1 MRVMPQVRN
10 AACTLASAAIA
21 IMCGCSPTAKVYP
34 EVAPVPVT
42 VMRLSETTPQ
52 SERQLAGSVRS
63 WKTEAIAFEASGRV
77 KWVVEPGTEVKGR
90 TFGADGKVQSPGTQI
105 AQLDEQRYET
115 AVESA
120 ESQVEIAILKCE
132 SIKVQIESGLP
143 AEQRAAQAELDLART
158 EYERNQRLVAQNAG
172 SRKNL
177 DKALAA
183 LNAAKSQLDGLQ
195 AKLKTLEA
203 DQKSS
208 KAAIAQ
214 AKQSLRDAKRD
225 LQDTQLFSAF
235 NGVISDVYVVPGSV
249 AGPQVDV
256 VAIQMMNPIK
266 VEAEISA
273 DMSRKIRRNDTVPIS
288 VDNGDGQKQTIEA
301 LVYNLAPTADN
312 ATRTFK
318 LTLLVGN
325 QKLQTEIPGLQD
337 TQSIPRT
344 DRLWQVNLG
353 ILPKTDDGTW
363 YMPEAGLHQDDRGD
377 FAWKVTNMRVDGPV
391 ERLLSVEKIYLNARG
406 ESVPFLGKIRFR
418 TVEVLP
424 DQGFNPDT
432 DLFLNEIR
440 FNGEGAVESN
450 KRNGVGESRDK
461 SDMWEGG
468 KVILDDGGRWLLRP
482 GDVVDLELGAKK
494 AQSGIFVPI
503 EAIYEDSGSTS
514 VFVIESSNDASVAKR
529 VPVNVIVDDGEAAAS
544 TQRIE
549 SVSGDSLDGAMI
561 VAKGVHYLSDGQKVN
576 VTNSADAKAGS
587 NAGSASEGKR

>member
-1 MRVMPQVRN
+1 MTRN
-10 AACTLASAAIA
+10 KEPLASILIA
-21 IMCGCSPTAKVYP
+21 VALLCGCDPAEKVYP
-34 EVAPVPVT
+34 EIAPVPVT
-42 VMRLSETTPQ
+42 VMRLGETTPRA
-52 SERQLAGSVRS
+52 ERRLAGSVRS
-63 WKTEAIAFEASGRV
+63 WKTEDIAFEASGRV
-77 KWVVEPGTEVKGR
+77 KWVVEPGTVVKGR
-90 TFGADGKVQSPGTQI
+90 TFNADGKVQSPGTQI

-143 AEQRAAQAELDLART
+143 AERSAAQAELDLART

-183 LNAAKSQLDGLQ
+183 LNSAKSQLDGLQ

-256 VAIQMMNPIK
+256 AAIQMMTPIK
-266 VEAEISA
+266 VEVEISA
-273 DMSRKIRRNDTVPIS
+273 DMSRKIRINDTVPLS
-288 VDNGDGQKQTIEA
+288 VDSGDGKKQTIEA
-301 LVYNLAPTADN
+301 LVYSLAPTADN

-325 QKLQTEIPGLQD
+325 QKLQTKIPGLED

-353 ILPKTDDGTW
+353 ILPKTEDGTW
-363 YMPEAGLHQDDRGD
+363 YMPEAGLHQDTRGD
-377 FAWKVTNMRVDGPV
+377 FAWKVTNMQVDGPV
-391 ERLLSVEKIYLNARG
+391 QRLLTVEKIYLNARG
-406 ESVPFLGKIRFR
+406 ESVPFLGKMRFR
-418 TVEVLP
+418 NVEVLP
-424 DQGFNPDT
+424 DQGFDSDT
-432 DLFLNEIR
+432 DLFLNELR
-440 FNGEGAVESN
+440 FNDEVEN
-450 KRNGVGESRDK
+450 QTEGVGRSKVD
-461 SDMWEGG
+461 SWEGG
-468 KVILDDGGRWLLRP
+468 KVLLDDGGRWLLRP
-482 GDVVDLELGAKK
+482 GDVVDLELGTQK
-494 AQSGIFVPI
+494 ARPGIFVPI
-503 EAIYEDSGSTS
+503 EAIYEDSGNTS
-514 VFVIESSNDASVAKR
+514 VFVVESSNGSSVAKK
-529 VPVNVIVDDGEAAAS
+529 VPVTVIVDDGEAAAS

-561 VAKGVHYLSDGQKVN
+561 VTRGVHYLSDGQNVN
-576 VTNSADAKAGS
+576 VTNSDAKNGAKTS
-587 NAGSASEGKR
+587 AKIDANAESEGER

>member
-1 MRVMPQVRN
+1 MAIRN
-10 AACTLASAAIA
+10 AIALNLMTINEKHLVSILIAVAIL
-21 IMCGCSPTAKVYP
+21 CGCDPAEKVYP
-34 EVAPVPVT
+34 EIAPVPVT
-42 VMRLSETTPQ
+42 VMRLSQTTPRT
-52 SERQLAGSVRS
+52 ERRLAGSVRS
-63 WKTEAIAFEASGRV
+63 WKTEDIAFEASGRV

-90 TFGADGKVQSPGTQI
+90 TFSADGKVQSPGTQI
-105 AQLDEQRYET
+105 AQLDEQRYKT

-132 SIKVQIESGLP
+132 SIKIQIESGLP
-143 AEQRAAQAELDLART
+143 AERSAAQSELDLART

-225 LQDTQLFSAF
+225 LQDTRLFSAF

-266 VEAEISA
+266 VEVEISA
-273 DMSRKIRRNDTVPIS
+273 DMSRKIRRNDTVPLS
-288 VDNGDGQKQTIEA
+288 VDNGAGQKQAIEA
-301 LVYNLAPTADN
+301 IVYNMAPSADN

-325 QKLQTEIPGLQD
+325 RKLQTEISGLED
-337 TQSIPRT
+337 ARSIPRT
-344 DRLWQVNLG
+344 DRLWRVNLG
-353 ILPKTDDGTW
+353 ILPETGDGTW
-363 YMPEAGLHQDDRGD
+363 YMPESGLHQDSRGD
-377 FAWKVTNMRVDGPV
+377 FAWKITNMNVGGPV
-391 ERLLSVEKIYLNARG
+391 QRLLTVEKLYVNAHG
-406 ESVPFLGKIRFR
+406 ESVPFLGKMRFR

-424 DQGFNPDT
+424 DQGFDPDI

-440 FNGEGAVESN
+440 FDDEVENQPDDNGDDRGNVDA
-450 KRNGVGESRDK
+450 
-461 SDMWEGG
+461 WEGG
-468 KVILDDGGRWLLRP
+468 KAILDDGGRWLLRP
-482 GDVVDLELGAKK
+482 GDVVDLELETQKT
-494 AQSGIFVPI
+494 QSGIFVPI
-503 EAIYEDSGSTS
+503 EAIYEDSGNTS
-514 VFVIESSNDASVAKR
+514 VFVVESSSGASVAR
-529 VPVNVIVDDGEAAAS
+529 MVPVNVIVDDGEAAAS
-544 TQRIE
+544 TQRIQ
-549 SVSGDSLDGAMI
+549 SVSGDSLDGAI
-561 VAKGVHYLSDGQKVN
+561 VVTKGVHYLSDGQKVN
-576 VTNSADAKAGS
+576 VTNTADNKAG
-587 NAGSASEGKR
+587 AESEGGR